1 MSVVHEESAR
11 AQVPLT
17 RDRRNWPAVLAL
29 VLVVGLTVLVSLQAF
44 QIHTLNR
51 KVATAGDRASALDQR
66 LVELERRAGNTI
78 DTAAVAK
85 KVRPS
90 VFTVVAGRSQGTA
103 FAFGKPGPAGGT
115 YLMTNYHVVADVVDK
130 GGSEVKLERESEL
143 YPATIVHKDK
153 ERDLAVLLAT
163 QVFPKLEI
171 LGVDVTPGS
180 PVVVVGAPK
189 GLMDSVTSGV
199 VSAIR
204 EFPGESRKIIQ
215 FDAPINPGNSGGPVV
230 DKDARVIGV
239 ATAKVTNAEGIG
251 FAVAIAEACTAFSLC

>member
-1 MSVVHEESAR
+1 MSVTHHDSVRLHAPQSR
-11 AQVPLT
+11 P
-17 RDRRNWPAVLAL
+17 RRGWPGILAL
-29 VLVVGLTVLVSLQAF
+29 VLVVALTAVVGLLAF
-44 QIHTLNR
+44 QIRTL
-51 KVATAGDRASALDQR
+51 DRQAASRETALDQR
-66 LVELERRAGNTI
+66 VKELERRAGNSI

-85 KVRPS
+85 KARPS

-103 FAFGKPGPAGGT
+103 FAFGKPHPSGGT
-115 YLMTNYHVVADVVDK
+115 YLLTNYHVVADLVDK
-130 GGSEVKLERESEL
+130 GVSDVKLERENEL

-153 ERDLAVLLAT
+153 DRDLVVLLTAE
-163 QVFPKLEI
+163 VFPKLEV
-171 LGVDVTPGS
+171 LNVEVTPGY

-199 VSAIR
+199 VSAVR

-215 FDAPINPGNSGGPVV
+215 FDAPINPGNSGGPVL